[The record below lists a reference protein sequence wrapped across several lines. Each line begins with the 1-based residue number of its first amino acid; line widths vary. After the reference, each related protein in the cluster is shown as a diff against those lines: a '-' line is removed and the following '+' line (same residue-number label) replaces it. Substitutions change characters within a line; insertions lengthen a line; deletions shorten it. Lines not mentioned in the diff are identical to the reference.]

1 MSKYIFIISSRRLQE
16 RDQER
21 FGVKYLSKK
30 KKVIILDLSNLLM
43 NRSTLIY
50 KKIKLSYIKEIK
62 SYKDLIS
69 ILKNKENS
77 FALDY
82 TGNSITEIVIKLIL
96 VWSNIKLIKYSGG
109 LKPGDLYNHID
120 KNNKIFKTDQRSVFK
135 KFFDLPF
142 FFFRLIKK
150 IILDFINFCSV
161 DTVMIAGKKSVEEN
175 NYIYAKKR
183 KLYTHSYNYNHF
195 LTLDKKKIKIKK
207 KDYIVYVDQ
216 GLLTHPDFFIKK
228 REPLV
233 DKNFYIKIN
242 NFLSFIEKKYK
253 YQIKIALHPKNNKM
267 NNLFP
272 KRYICYLDKTAELI
286 KDSKHVLI
294 HYSTAVSFGVL
305 FKKPITFLTSDKL
318 NNFRP
323 GAQIT
328 KLSHELKSHLI
339 NIDKNKKK
347 IRLQMKFNKKAYNMY
362 LDKYIKHPKSTG
374 ENSFKYLLRN
384 IY

>member
-1 MSKYIFIISSRRLQE
+1 
-16 RDQER
+16 
-21 FGVKYLSKK
+21 
-30 KKVIILDLSNLLM
+30 
-43 NRSTLIY
+43 
-50 KKIKLSYIKEIK
+50 
-62 SYKDLIS
+62 
-69 ILKNKENS
+69 
-77 FALDY
+77 
-82 TGNSITEIVIKLIL
+82 
-96 VWSNIKLIKYSGG
+96 
-109 LKPGDLYNHID
+109 
-120 KNNKIFKTDQRSVFK
+120 
-135 KFFDLPF
+135 
-142 FFFRLIKK
+142 
-150 IILDFINFCSV
+150 
-161 DTVMIAGKKSVEEN
+161 
-175 NYIYAKKR
+175 
-183 KLYTHSYNYNHF
+183 
-195 LTLDKKKIKIKK
+195 
-207 KDYIVYVDQ
+207 
-216 GLLTHPDFFIKK
+216 
-228 REPLV
+228 
-233 DKNFYIKIN
+233 
-242 NFLSFIEKKYK
+242 
-253 YQIKIALHPKNNKM
+253 M

-374 ENSFKYLLRN
+374 ENSFKYLLKN

>member
-1 MSKYIFIISSRRLQE
+1 MRVHGAIRLPDFTGSNEQLQIG
-16 RDQER
+16 DSQ
-21 FGVKYLSKK
+21 
-30 KKVIILDLSNLLM
+30 DL
-43 NRSTLIY
+43 R
-50 KKIKLSYIKEIK
+50 
-62 SYKDLIS
+62 
-69 ILKNKENS
+69 
-77 FALDY
+77 
-82 TGNSITEIVIKLIL
+82 
-96 VWSNIKLIKYSGG
+96 
-109 LKPGDLYNHID
+109 LYH
-120 KNNKIFKTDQRSVFK
+120 NN
-135 KFFDLPF
+135 
-142 FFFRLIKK
+142 
-150 IILDFINFCSV
+150 
-161 DTVMIAGKKSVEEN
+161 GN

-195 LTLDKKKIKIKK
+195 LALDKKKIKIKK